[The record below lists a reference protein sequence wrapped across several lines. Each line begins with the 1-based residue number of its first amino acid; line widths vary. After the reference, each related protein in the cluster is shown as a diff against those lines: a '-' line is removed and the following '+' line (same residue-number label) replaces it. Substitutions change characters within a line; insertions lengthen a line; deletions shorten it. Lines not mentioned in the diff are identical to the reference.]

1 VVYFPKKE
9 EYGMSDWSAL
19 NEALKRLV
27 NPATFPVAVSFNR
40 KEGDIPPRARRPK
53 RDLKAAIAPC
63 MAAAMARR
71 YGWTVALSKEDVGC
85 AIAANSYGWERIPSE
100 DGAIAFLT
108 YMQYAADAQAAREV
122 LKGFRLLN
130 GGEDLIVV
138 YAPLGKADLEPDVVL
153 LYVNP
158 AQLMRLI
165 HGATYRTG
173 KAVESRFSGRAAS
186 CSEGVLGAYLDRNP
200 KVVIPGN
207 GDRVWG
213 SCQDH
218 EMAFALPA
226 SGLEEVVEGLEKTH
240 EKGIRYPI
248 PTYLRYE
255 PEVALSLPL
264 ADIFKTSEWVRL
276 KK

>member
-1 VVYFPKKE
+1 M
-9 EYGMSDWSAL
+9 GDWPVL

-27 NPATFPVAVSFNR
+27 NPATFPVAVSFLTQ
-40 KEGDIPPRARRPK
+40 ESAIPSRARRPK
-53 RDLKAAIAPC
+53 RDLQAAIAPC
-63 MAAAMARR
+63 MAQAMARR
-71 YGWTVALSKEDVGC
+71 YGWTVALAKEDVGC
-85 AIAANSYGWERIPSE
+85 AIAANSYGWERVSSE
-100 DGAIAFLT
+100 EGVIAFLT
-108 YMQYAADAQAAREV
+108 YMNYAASPEAAAEI
-122 LKGFRLLN
+122 LKGFRVME
-130 GGEDLIVV
+130 GGEDLIAV
-138 YAPLGKADLEPDVVL
+138 YSPLGKTSLQPDVVL

-165 HGATYRTG
+165 HGATFRTG

-186 CSEGVLGAYLDRNP
+186 CSEGVLGAYLDQQP
-200 KVVIPGN
+200 KVVVPGN

-226 SGLEEVVEGLEKTH
+226 SQLGEIVEGLEKTH

-255 PEVALSLPL
+255 PEVAFSWPL
-264 ADIFKTSEWVRL
+264 RDIFRRAEQDRSKT
-276 KK
+276 

>member
-1 VVYFPKKE
+1 M
-9 EYGMSDWSAL
+9 GNWSAL

-27 NPATFPVAVSFNR
+27 NPATFPVAISFLNQAS
-40 KEGDIPPRARRPK
+40 EIPSRARRPK
-53 RDLKAAIAPC
+53 RDLKTAVAPC

-71 YGWTVALSKEDVGC
+71 YGWTVALAKEDVGC
-85 AIAANSYGWERIPSE
+85 AIAANSYGWERVPSE
-100 DGAIAFLT
+100 EGVIAFLT
-108 YMQYAADAQAAREV
+108 FMQYAADEQAAAAV
-122 LKGFRLLN
+122 LRGFRQLDR
-130 GGEDLIVV
+130 GEELIVL
-138 YAPLGKADLEPDVVL
+138 YAPLGKAPLEPDVVL
-153 LYVNP
+153 IYVNP

-186 CSEGVLGAYLDRNP
+186 CSEGVLGAYLDRLP

-226 SGLEEVVEGLEKTH
+226 SLLEEIIEGLQKTH

-264 ADIFKTSEWVRL
+264 ADIFKAGELMRL